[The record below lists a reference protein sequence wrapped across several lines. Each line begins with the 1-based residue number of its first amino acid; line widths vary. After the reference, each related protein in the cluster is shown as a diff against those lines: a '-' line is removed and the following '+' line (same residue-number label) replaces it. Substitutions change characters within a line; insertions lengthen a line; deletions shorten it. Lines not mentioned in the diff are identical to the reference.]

1 MLRTL
6 LLGILA
12 VSAVAS
18 CGSKEAAPAATPGAP
33 AGKVLELTGTV
44 TATRG
49 SEVRTLIQGGEI
61 SADDVIDTAAESRVV
76 ILVAHNNARWDLG
89 PSRKSKVGES
99 LAWTA
104 AKQVGPAAVVKEETS
119 TAGRHA
125 EKTAATTTTTTGA
138 SDEPNVQPV
147 PPVAAVASA
156 APVEAPTAGAAP
168 SEPRKMADLKPRP
181 PAKMAGPGAS
191 TPPPPPADPAA
202 AFGGPDETV
211 ANQVTNQN
219 TKVVTESSRKVD
231 PKVVQDKDDDGPD
244 LQTKGTTT
252 KPAERSGGDG
262 VSTLG
267 AARPTSPLEL
277 EIRETM
283 RTKRAALQV
292 CLGTD
297 LTRLVLRVAVTD
309 GAYTITTSD
318 AKATAATRACL
329 AKVAK
334 TLKATAKG
342 KASVPHAIT
351 K

>member
-49 SEVRTLIQGGEI
+49 SEVRTLSPGGEI
-61 SADDVIDTAAESRVV
+61 SADDVIDTANESRVV

-89 PSRKSKVGES
+89 PNRKSKVGES
-99 LAWTA
+99 QAWTA

-138 SDEPNVQPV
+138 ADEPNVQPA
-147 PPVAAVASA
+147 PGGSAVASI
-156 APVEAPTAGAAP
+156 APTEAPTAGGRA
-168 SEPRKMADLKPRP
+168 EPRKMADLKPRP

-191 TPPPPPADPAA
+191 LPPPPPPPADSAA
-202 AFGGPDETV
+202 AFGGDKETV
-211 ANQVTNQN
+211 ADTGNQAKQP
-219 TKVVTESSRKVD
+219 TESARKVEPD
-231 PKVVQDKDDDGPD
+231 DDDGPD
-244 LQTKGTTT
+244 LRTKGTET
-252 KPAERSGGDG
+252 KPAVRGGSVG
-262 VSTLG
+262 TLG
-267 AARPTSPLEL
+267 AARPDSPLEL
-277 EIRETM
+277 EVRATL
-283 RTKRAALQV
+283 TKQNAALQV

-297 LTRLVLRVAVTD
+297 LTRLALRVSVTD
-309 GAYTITTSD
+309 GVFTILTDD
-318 AKATAATRACL
+318 AKATAATRTCL

-334 TLKATAKG
+334 TLKATTKG
-342 KASVPHAIT
+342 RASVPHSIT